1 MHPDDAERVSNDIRE
16 ALKSGEKFNSE
27 YRMLQADGSVRWL
40 LARGYCIR
48 DAEGRAIR
56 LPGATIDITD
66 RKDAE
71 VHRELLTA
79 ELNHRVKNTLA
90 IVQSIASQSL
100 RDGMSMLNA
109 RAAFLTRLKAI
120 SNAHDLLTL
129 ESWVGADLGSV
140 VRAVVDVYVKDSERF
155 RLQGPALRLSPSSAL
170 AITMALNELA
180 TNAIKYGSLSQPGG
194 YVDVTWSVTGDDL
207 KLAWV
212 EAGGPPVKKPS
223 KKGFG
228 SRLIQNG
235 LATELNGKVDIDYR
249 PTGLVCIIAAPLRS
263 IGQIGPSV

>member
-1 MHPDDAERVSNDIRE
+1 M
-16 ALKSGEKFNSE
+16 
-27 YRMLQADGSVRWL
+27 RWL

-56 LPGATIDITD
+56 FPGATIDITN

-71 VHRELLTA
+71 LHRELLTA

-100 RDGMSMLNA
+100 RDDMSMPNA
-109 RAAFLTRLKAI
+109 RATFLTRLKAI

-129 ESWVGADLGSV
+129 ESWVGADLGAI
-140 VRAVVDVYVKDSERF
+140 VRAVVDVYARDSDRF
-155 RLQGPALRLSPSSAL
+155 RVQGPALRLSPSSAL
-170 AITMALNELA
+170 AITKALNELS

-194 YVDVTWSVTGDDL
+194 HVDVSWTVTGDDL
-207 KLAWV
+207 ELAWI
-212 EAGGPPVKKPS
+212 ETGGPLVKTPS
-223 KKGFG
+223 RKGFG

-235 LATELNGKVDIDYR
+235 LAAELNGKVDIDYR
-249 PTGLVCIIAAPLRS
+249 PGGLVCTIAAPLQS
-263 IGQIGPSV
+263 IGQTITSPPH